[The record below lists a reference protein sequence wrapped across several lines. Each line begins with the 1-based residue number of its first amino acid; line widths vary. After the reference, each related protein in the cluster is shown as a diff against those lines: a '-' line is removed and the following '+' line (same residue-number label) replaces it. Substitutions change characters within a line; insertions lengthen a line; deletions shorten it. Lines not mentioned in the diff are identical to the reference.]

1 MDEGP
6 GVIQIVLLFVLILVN
21 AFFAMSEIAI
31 LSLNELK
38 VRKMAE
44 AGNKKAAKIL
54 ELSEDPSHFLSTIQ
68 IGVTLAGFLTSASA
82 ASSFSEPLAA
92 QFLKWFPALTKA
104 EDMVS
109 GAAMVLVTIIIS
121 YFSLVLGE
129 LAPKRIGMQSSEK
142 ISFAVVGPL
151 LMIKKVMKPFIKVL
165 SASTNGV
172 VRLLGFDPKAGEGE
186 VTKEEIRMLVDEG
199 EEKGVIDEDQREMI
213 HNIFDFADV
222 PVREVMTHRTEMA
235 AVNKEATMEAV
246 AEFGCL
252 HGYSRLPVY
261 ADSMDDICGVVYV
274 KDLLRYVGQSIPE
287 TETVEMVMRK
297 AYFVPDSKRCRDVFE
312 EMTEKH
318 IQMMFVSDEYGMVS
332 GLVTIED
339 LLEHIVGDIQDEY
352 DDEEE
357 AAVCLG
363 ENVYEFDGSLEVKEV
378 EELLDITLPE
388 GEYDTVGGL
397 IMDTLGRVPVE
408 GEEVRMVFDGYRFCV
423 EQMKE
428 RRICRVRAERVE
440 GEAGIEA

>member
-21 AFFAMSEIAI
+21 AFFAMSEIAVI
-31 LSLNELK
+31 SLNVLK

-82 ASSFSEPLAA
+82 ASSFSEPLAT
-92 QFLKWFPALTKA
+92 QLLKWFPALEKA
-104 EDMVS
+104 ENVVN
-109 GAAMVLVTIIIS
+109 GAAMVLVTIVIS

-129 LAPKRIGMQSSEK
+129 LAPKRIAMQSSEK

-151 LMIKKVMKPFIKVL
+151 LMMKKVMKPFIKVL

-172 VRLLGFDPKAGEGE
+172 VRLLGFDPKAGEDE
-186 VTKEEIRMLVDEG
+186 VTKEEIQMLVDEG
-199 EEKGVIDEDQREMI
+199 EEKGIIDEDQKEMI
-213 HNIFDFADV
+213 HNIFDFVDA
-222 PVREVMTHRTEMA
+222 PVREVMTHRTEMV
-235 AVNKEATMEAV
+235 AVNRNASIKQVVEL
-246 AEFGCL
+246 GCE

-261 ADSMDDICGVVYV
+261 GEELDDICGVIYV
-274 KDLLRYVGQSIPE
+274 KDLLGYVGKTVPE
-287 TETVEMVMRK
+287 TETVEKIMRK
-297 AYFVPDSKRCRDVFE
+297 AHFVPDSKRCRDVFD

-318 IQMMFVSDEYGMVS
+318 LQMVFVSDEYGMVS

-352 DDEEE
+352 DEEEE

-363 ENVYEFDGSLEVKEV
+363 ENIYVFDGSLDVKDA
-378 EELLDITLPE
+378 EELLGIALPE
-388 GEYDTVGGL
+388 GEYDTIGGL
-397 IMDTLGRVPVE
+397 IMEALGHVPAKD
-408 GEEVRMVFDGYRFCV
+408 EEVRLEFGGYRFCV
-423 EQMKE
+423 EEIKE
-428 RRICRVRAERVE
+428 RRICRVRAER
-440 GEAGIEA
+440 IEKGK